1 MGKALTLQVSMADV
15 AVLLDAIE
23 GAYFDFDVM
32 ESCDDTNC
40 DACNAKK
47 ASLSRLR
54 DSLLVLSPLR
64 SGTKQTR
71 SK

>member
-1 MGKALTLQVSMADV
+1 MANPITLSVSRADV

-23 GAYFDFDVM
+23 GAFQDFDIM

-40 DACNAKK
+40 VACNAKK
-47 ASLSRLR
+47 ESLVRVR
-54 DSLLVLSPLR
+54 DSLLVLSPLK
-64 SGTKQTR
+64 KQAK